1 MKKYRVA
8 IDGPAGSGK
17 STIAREIATD
27 YHIIYVD
34 TGAMYRTVAYKCITN
49 NKDTE
54 CSEEVVNILNN
65 TEIKIS
71 WNEKNEQIILMDGT
85 DVTSKIRTPEVSIG
99 ASNVAKIAQV
109 RQNLVAIQQEIA
121 KNNSVIMDG
130 RDIGTH
136 VLTDAEFKFFL
147 TASPEERAKR
157 RTKELE
163 LKGINVNF
171 NEIVEDIKKRD
182 YEDSHREH
190 SPLRRADDAIEID
203 TTYMNINEV
212 INCIKGYI
220 EQEKTK

>member
-1 MKKYRVA
+1 MKKFRVA

-65 TEIKIS
+65 MEIEIS

-85 DVTSKIRTPEVSIG
+85 DVSSKIRTPEVSIG

-163 LKGINVNF
+163 SKGISVNF

-190 SPLRRADDAIEID
+190 SPLRKADDAIEID

-220 EQEKTK
+220 KQDKTK